1 MKSKLLIPKRV
12 AIETVFG
19 CNASCTMC
27 VIDLPTERKK
37 GIMPFEMSKHILDEL
52 LPYKNQINR
61 LDFFGLG
68 EPLLDPYLFQ
78 RIKYAKEKG
87 FRNIAIS
94 TNADL
99 LDKEKQKK
107 LLETGIDAVLFSI
120 DSVKKEIHEKIRRGV
135 KFERVVGNCQS
146 IIKMRDRGNYKTR
159 FIMRFIRQ
167 DCNKDE
173 WEPFK
178 KFWKPKLSKEKK
190 DLLIVYNM
198 HTWGGEI
205 STKDAIL
212 KDSGRNPEIEKQPCH
227 RINEILIILADGSVP
242 LCNEDFHHCKYN
254 FGNVKDKSP
263 IEIFNC
269 EKFNRI
275 RQIHLEG
282 KKNTLELCRECTIL
296 YSERAR
302 EDESV

>member
-1 MKSKLLIPKRV
+1 MLIPKRI
-12 AIETVFG
+12 AIETIFG

-52 LPYKNQINR
+52 LPYKNQIDR

-94 TNADL
+94 TNADIL
-99 LDKEKQKK
+99 NKEKQKK
-107 LLETGIDAVLFSI
+107 LLETGIDVVLFSI

-167 DCNKDE
+167 NCNKE
-173 WEPFK
+173 WF
-178 KFWKPKLSKEKK
+178 L
-190 DLLIVYNM
+190 
-198 HTWGGEI
+198 
-205 STKDAIL
+205 
-212 KDSGRNPEIEKQPCH
+212 
-227 RINEILIILADGSVP
+227 
-242 LCNEDFHHCKYN
+242 
-254 FGNVKDKSP
+254 
-263 IEIFNC
+263 
-269 EKFNRI
+269 
-275 RQIHLEG
+275 
-282 KKNTLELCRECTIL
+282 
-296 YSERAR
+296 
-302 EDESV
+302 

>member
-1 MKSKLLIPKRV
+1 MEKKLLIPKRI
-12 AIETVFG
+12 AIETIFG
-19 CNASCTMC
+19 CNASCIMC

-52 LPYKNQINR
+52 LPYKNQIDR

-94 TNADL
+94 TNADI

-107 LLETGIDAVLFSI
+107 LLETDIDVVLFSI

-167 DCNKDE
+167 NCNKDE

-178 KFWKPKLSKEKK
+178 KFWKSKLSKEKK
-190 DLLIVYNM
+190 DFLIVYNM

-205 STKDAIL
+205 STKDTIL
-212 KDSGRNPEIEKQPCH
+212 KNSDRNPEIEKQPCH
-227 RINEILIILADGSVP
+227 RINELLIILADGSVP

-254 FGNVKDKSP
+254 FGNVKDSSP

-275 RQIHLEG
+275 RKIHLEG
-282 KKNTLELCRECTIL
+282 KKNTLELCKECTVL
-296 YSERAR
+296 YSERTR
-302 EDESV
+302 KDESV